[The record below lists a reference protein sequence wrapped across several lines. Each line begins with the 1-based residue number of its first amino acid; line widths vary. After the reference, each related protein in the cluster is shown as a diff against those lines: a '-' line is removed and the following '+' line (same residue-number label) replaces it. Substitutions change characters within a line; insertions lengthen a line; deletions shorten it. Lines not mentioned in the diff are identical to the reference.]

1 MSQINQKLDNLVNV
15 LNQYPELAIAVS
27 GGVDSMLLM
36 YVAHKFST
44 TQATA
49 IHAYSPAVPSGAL
62 TLINQY
68 AENETWSLQL
78 IDAQELTDERY
89 RENPVNRCYYC
100 KSKLYQR
107 IGEVYAKTVASGTN
121 LDDLGDYRPGL
132 TAAAENKIVQP
143 YVDANLSKADIYQLA
158 ADLNLTDLKQ
168 LPAQPCLASRLE
180 TGIEVD
186 SIKLGFIDLVEQKIK
201 AFMQSQETVRCRLT
215 HQGVYVELGSIPKE
229 PMLSDMMNAVK
240 LECDKQGYIF
250 SGVKHYQKGSA
261 FIHPG
266 VKV

>member
-1 MSQINQKLDNLVNV
+1 MTQNNRQLAQLVSV
-15 LNQYPELAIAVS
+15 LNQYPKLAIAVS

-36 YVAHKFST
+36 YVAHKYSET
-44 TQATA
+44 KATA
-49 IHAYSPAVPSGAL
+49 IHAYSPAVPTGAFDL
-62 TLINQY
+62 LKSY
-68 AENETWSLQL
+68 AETEAWALNL
-78 IDAQELTDERY
+78 IDAEELSDERY

-107 IGEVYAKTVASGTN
+107 ISEVYSGTVASGTN

-143 YVDANLSKADIYQLA
+143 YVDAGFSKQDIYQLA
-158 ADLNLTDLKQ
+158 AELNLTELKQ
-168 LPAQPCLASRLE
+168 LPAQPCLASRVE

-186 SIKLGFIDLVEQKIK
+186 SAKLGFIDTVEQKIK
-201 AFMQSQETVRCRLT
+201 PYMQIQDTVRCRLT
-215 HQGVYVELGSIPKE
+215 HQGVYVELGCIPKE
-229 PMLSDMMNAVK
+229 PVLSDLLNAVK
-240 LECDKQGYIF
+240 TECEKQGYIF

-266 VKV
+266 AS